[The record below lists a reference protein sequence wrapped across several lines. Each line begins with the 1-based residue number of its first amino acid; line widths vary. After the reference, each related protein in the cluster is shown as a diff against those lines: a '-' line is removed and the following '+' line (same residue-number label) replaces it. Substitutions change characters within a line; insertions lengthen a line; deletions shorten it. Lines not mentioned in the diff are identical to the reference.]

1 MGLLATVTQVEG
13 VVSEL
18 EERGR
23 EYFQNS
29 VQTSSKDCQ
38 QSTEFQPP
46 LTQGTGGTMVPN
58 RSPQWMWPR
67 D

>member
-38 QSTEFQPP
+38 QSTEF
-46 LTQGTGGTMVPN
+46 
-58 RSPQWMWPR
+58 
-67 D
+67 